1 MQLKREA
8 IEKEDYSTAKNIKL
22 SIDKIEKQIEK
33 IDGQTGSMPD
43 EINPRVLILKH

>member
-22 SIDKIEKQIEK
+22 SIEKIEKQIENQIGK
-33 IDGQTGSMPD
+33 RFLLGSTD
-43 EINPRVLILKH
+43 SGFDSRS